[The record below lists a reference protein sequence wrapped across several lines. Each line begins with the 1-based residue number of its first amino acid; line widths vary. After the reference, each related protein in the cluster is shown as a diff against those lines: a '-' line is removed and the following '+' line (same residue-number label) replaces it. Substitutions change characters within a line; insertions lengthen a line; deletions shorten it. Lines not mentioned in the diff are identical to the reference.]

1 MGYLKIIIGPMYS
14 KKTSMLIDIYN
25 DKKYIKQGYQSYI
38 INQDELLAINYD
50 KDTRYGINKIVSH
63 DKKEIDCISINN
75 FDELLHNLEDK
86 KKLESSKYI
95 FINEAQFF
103 PNLKSWILNQIEVNN
118 KHIILCG
125 LDSDYKRGKF
135 GEILDLVPHADSLIK
150 LYGNCAN
157 KDCVQ
162 NSLYTHRLTK
172 EKEQEVIGTDNYI
185 PVCRECYNKLN
196 SNNSDNNIYS
206 NM

>member
-25 DKKYIKQGYQSYI
+25 DLKYIKQDCQCYI

-75 FDELLHNLEDK
+75 LDELLYNQEDK
-86 KKLESSKYI
+86 DKFNSAKFI

-103 PNLKSWILNQIEVNN
+103 PNLKSWVLNQIEVNN

-125 LDSDYKRGKF
+125 LDSDYKREKF
-135 GEILDLVPHADSLIK
+135 GEILDLIPHADSLIK
-150 LYGNCAN
+150 LYGNCGYNNCTN
-157 KDCVQ
+157 K
-162 NSLYTHRLTK
+162 SLFTHRLSF

-185 PVCRECYNKLN
+185 PVCRECYNKINKL
-196 SNNSDNNIYS
+196 
-206 NM
+206 